1 MNGESDEDRILLE
14 AMRGGEKRSSD
25 MGILYYTDPYL
36 DKTTSLNL
44 KLLQECFC

>member
-14 AMRGGEKRSSD
+14 AMRGKKRSSD
-25 MGILYYTDPYL
+25 MCILYYTDPYL